1 MAFGNFDREDDNQ
14 PMAEI
19 NVTPLVD
26 VMLVLLIVFMIT
38 MPVLTHSI
46 PLELPVSTDNTPSSP
61 VPQNKLVRLAVNVQG
76 DYFLDDKKVANN
88 ELQSVLLQHYQDNP
102 NVILAISADKS
113 VAYENVTN
121 ALQIAKQAGIGRIAF
136 ETEINPKKGQ
146 EICQTR

>member
-46 PLELPVSTDNTPSSP
+46 PLELPVSTNNTPTTP
-61 VPQNKLVRLAVNVQG
+61 VPQNKLVRLAVNVNG
-76 DYFLDDKKVANN
+76 DYFLDDKKA
-88 ELQSVLLQHYQDNP
+88 YARK
-102 NVILAISADKS
+102 IADFYVDHCDS
-113 VAYENVTN
+113 WWD
-121 ALQIAKQAGIGRIAF
+121 
-136 ETEINPKKGQ
+136 
-146 EICQTR
+146 